1 MAFLP
6 TRHPVDSLLDL
17 IVERLRRL
25 LMSDWLKLG
34 VALIGYG
41 ILTWSMVQQHEY
53 RLDKIESTL
62 ETHLTKHE
70 EQYETIQKTLMD
82 LKLEVAR
89 LPR

>member
-1 MAFLP
+1 MAYFPISP
-6 TRHPVDSLLDL
+6 TQSLLE
-17 IVERLRRL
+17 IIRERLRRL
-25 LMSDWLKLG
+25 AMSDWLKLG
-34 VALIGYG
+34 IVMIGYG

-53 RLDKIESTL
+53 RLDKIETTL